1 MLLPLLSLMSSLFQQ
16 EKGRSGVIMLADLF
30 TFIFNLVST
39 TGNGTPHSYL
49 QDNAFSSIVEH
60 IYPANY

>member
-1 MLLPLLSLMSSLFQQ
+1 MLLPLLSLMSLLFQQ
-16 EKGRSGVIMLADLF
+16 EKGRARIIMLADLF

-39 TGNGTPHSYL
+39 TGNGTPNFYL

-60 IYPANY
+60 IYPASY